1 MFRSFRSLRHLFLIF
16 AFTFPVAGY
25 ADDLLVSAAA
35 SLTNAFQEIGNNYER
50 AHPGVKVSFNFAA
63 SGQLL
68 QQIAQGAPADVFASA
83 DMESMDKGIKQQLV
97 SNKSAIFASNK
108 LVLIVPA
115 DSTIAVTSLQNL
127 TKPEFKHITVGNPAS
142 VPVGRYTK
150 GVLDPLKLWDALSP
164 RLVYADSVR
173 QALSYV
179 VRGEVEAG
187 FVYATD
193 AIIENKK
200 VKVALE
206 VPTPK
211 PIKYPIARVATSKN
225 AQLADDFISYVLLPA
240 GQQILAKYGFG
251 KP

>member
-1 MFRSFRSLRHLFLIF
+1 MFRSVRLLRHFLLIF

-25 ADDLLVSAAA
+25 ADELLISAAA
-35 SLTNAFQEIGNNYER
+35 SLTNAFQEIGEEFEH
-50 AHPGVKVSFNFAA
+50 AHSGVKLSFNFAA

-83 DMESMDKGIKQQLV
+83 DTESMDKGIEQQLI
-97 SNKSAIFASNK
+97 SNRSAIFASNK
-108 LVLIVPA
+108 LVLIVPV
-115 DSTIAVTSLQNL
+115 DSTVVVASLQDL

-150 GVLDPLKLWDALSP
+150 SVLDPLKLWDALSP

-193 AIIENKK
+193 AIIEKNK

-211 PIKYPIARVATSKN
+211 PIKYPIAPVAASKN
-225 AQLADDFISYVLLPA
+225 AQLADDFISFVLQPA